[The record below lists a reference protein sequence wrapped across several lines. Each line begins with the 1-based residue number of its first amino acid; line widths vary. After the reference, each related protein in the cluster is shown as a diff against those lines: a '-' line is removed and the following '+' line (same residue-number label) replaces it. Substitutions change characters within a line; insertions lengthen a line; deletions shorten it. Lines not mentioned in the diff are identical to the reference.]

1 MTLHELYL
9 KAAEKV
15 KEFHPKTKLIEY
27 IQSNQNGDV
36 PYSSQKE
43 LSIFQQVIED
53 YLKDIIGVDY
63 NKSVEIY
70 GRVSSKKETY
80 IVIEILYI
88 LSVEK
93 ILLKWNEKI
102 FSDINVLHL
111 VNGAG
116 KSDAETEKFDQLKE
130 GDYIICT
137 LSANNNFREILAKSK
152 PFSFNWNSLNKAEPM
167 KEDSQYVCNIVRVL
181 NLPKNGEE
189 IVLPVG
195 ENLARILDQNIKDKT
210 DKIDN
215 LEKKVG
221 NLEIKEKRAR
231 ELDKDIKQKKQELD
245 ELKKEINYAEVDRS
259 VKNTKILE
267 LEDKIN
273 KNYEKLNEIQRDVEE
288 KKSYIESKQNE
299 VFELERKVG
308 DLEIKEKCVKELNK
322 DLQQKKQ
329 ELDEIKGEILAKNQ
343 KCSEINNE
351 VNKCNTILTAIKEE
365 IEEKSNSEEYKA
377 VKFAQKFI
385 VTEKEKELLLP
396 QVDFAD
402 FDTNNEDFINELSEY
417 MQGYMYNDGFL
428 YSKEILKNTFYA
440 LQTNQLIIYAGK
452 PGSGKSQLVKH
463 LADLFGAGY
472 ADVAVQSSWMDK
484 SDLLGFYDPIHNNYI
499 GTAFLDKLRE
509 MCKEARNNPERLFIM
524 CLDEMNLAHVEYYFA
539 DFLSRLQASNDER
552 SIDLYSKTTENE
564 LKEEVILRTSR
575 CIENINDADFYKKDF
590 LKNFVSSNVDEF
602 VRVKKMWNMLVEY
615 PHKIDIPKNVKF
627 FGTINTDAT
636 TKDLSPKVLDRAFVF
651 KLEREDIDVPKKR
664 NYDKKVDFY
673 SITNKTKNVD
683 KCEKNAQN
691 AVAIFNDLTNNDLNI
706 SISMRV
712 QKQLAQISYATESDL
727 ADILFACII
736 LPKISGISME
746 KANEKL
752 QYRCEPYKYA
762 KTVYGFIKT
771 NCIGSSYYS
780 FWR

>member
-1 MTLHELYL
+1 MEKMTLRELYL
-9 KAAEKV
+9 KAAERV
-15 KEFHPKTKLIEY
+15 KEAYNTTELIEY
-27 IQSNQNGDV
+27 VQSNQKGDI
-36 PYSSQKE
+36 PYSSRKE
-43 LSIFQQVIED
+43 LLVFQQVIED
-53 YLKDIIGVDY
+53 YLKDMIGVDH
-63 NKSVEIY
+63 KKTVEIY
-70 GRVSSKKETY
+70 GKVSSKKETY
-80 IVIEILYI
+80 IVIEILYV
-88 LSVEK
+88 LSIEK
-93 ILLKWNEKI
+93 ILLKWNKEI
-102 FSDINVLHL
+102 FFDINILHL

-116 KSDAETEKFDQLKE
+116 RSDAETEKFDQLEE
-130 GDYIICT
+130 GDYVICT

-167 KEDSQYVCNIVRVL
+167 KEGSRYVCNIVRVL
-181 NLPKNGEE
+181 NLPENGEE

-195 ENLARILDQNIKDKT
+195 ENLAQILDQNIKDKS
-210 DKIDN
+210 DKIND
-215 LEKKVG
+215 LERKIYD
-221 NLEIKEKRAR
+221 LEIKEKRAK
-231 ELDKDIKQKKQELD
+231 ELDKDITKKNKELH
-245 ELKKEINYAEVDRS
+245 EIKKDIDYANIDISAKNKIVLEV
-259 VKNTKILE
+259 
-267 LEDKIN
+267 EDKIN
-273 KNYEKLNEIQRDVEE
+273 KNYKILTGIQRE
-288 KKSYIESKQNE
+288 IE
-299 VFELERKVG
+299 
-308 DLEIKEKCVKELNK
+308 
-322 DLQQKKQ
+322 
-329 ELDEIKGEILAKNQ
+329 
-343 KCSEINNE
+343 EINN
-351 VNKCNTILTAIKEE
+351 
-365 IEEKSNSEEYKA
+365 SEAYKA
-377 VKFAQKFI
+377 VKFAKQFI
-385 VTEKEKELLLP
+385 LKEKENELLLP
-396 QVDFAD
+396 KVDFAD
-402 FDTNNEDFINELSEY
+402 FDTKNEDFINELSAY

-539 DFLSRLQASNDER
+539 DFLSRLQASDDER

-564 LKEEVILRTSR
+564 LKEEVILRTSS

-590 LKNFVSSNVDEF
+590 LKNFVSSDVDEF

-727 ADILFACII
+727 ADILLACII

-746 KANEKL
+746 KVNEKL

>member
-1 MTLHELYL
+1 MEKMTLHELYL
-9 KAAEKV
+9 KAAEKA
-15 KEFHPKTKLIEY
+15 KEAHLHTKLVEY
-27 IQSNQNGDV
+27 V
-36 PYSSQKE
+36 EYSSLKPYVTVYDYPCIGFGE
-43 LSIFQQVIED
+43 FCKIIED
-53 YLKDIIGVDY
+53 YLKDTVGKG
-63 NKSVEIY
+63 NEVEIY
-70 GRVSSKKETY
+70 GSVSEKTEKYLE
-80 IVIEILYI
+80 IKILYLI
-88 LSVEK
+88 DK
-93 ILLKWNEKI
+93 GGTLLPWEGSLFFDRDISRVRNMIGKKGI
-102 FSDINVLHL
+102 SIKQSDKLNLR
-111 VNGAG
+111 
-116 KSDAETEKFDQLKE
+116 
-130 GDYIICT
+130 DYVICT
-137 LSANNNFREILAKSK
+137 LSANSSIYEILDGKR
-152 PFSFNWNSLNKAEPM
+152 PFSFKWGSIKKVNSANDNK
-167 KEDSQYVCNIVRVL
+167 YICNIVRLLKKSDNDSQIVIPL
-181 NLPKNGEE
+181 DEKLAQILEE
-189 IVLPVG
+189 
-195 ENLARILDQNIKDKT
+195 R
-210 DKIDN
+210 
-215 LEKKVG
+215 
-221 NLEIKEKRAR
+221 IKEKS
-231 ELDKDIKQKKQELD
+231 DELD
-245 ELKKEINYAEVDRS
+245 ELERKIDGLEIQKMCVNELDKYIMQRKNTLQEKEKDIENKNLEIAYKNKELLDTKKEIKNVSAEFL
-259 VKNTKILE
+259 TK
-267 LEDKIN
+267 K
-273 KNYEKLNEIQRDVEE
+273 
-288 KKSYIESKQNE
+288 
-299 VFELERKVG
+299 
-308 DLEIKEKCVKELNK
+308 KELS
-322 DLQQKKQ
+322 D
-329 ELDEIKGEILAKNQ
+329 
-343 KCSEINNE
+343 
-351 VNKCNTILTAIKEE
+351 VKEE
-365 IEEKSNSEEYKA
+365 IEKISNSEEYKA

-402 FDTNNEDFINELSEY
+402 FNTKSKHFIDELSAY

-539 DFLSRLQASNDER
+539 DFLSRLQASDDER

-615 PHKIDIPKNVKF
+615 PRKIDIPKNVKF

-651 KLEREDIDVPKKR
+651 KLEREDIDVPKKG
-664 NYDKKVDFY
+664 NYDKNVDFY

-706 SISMRV
+706 GISMRV